1 EPGVLDSW
9 SSWAELD
16 FLLLAAVER
25 APVDPEV
32 AREIAA
38 ALDALDAA
46 VTDGAA
52 RDGDAAALSATVLGL
67 RLRARAS
74 GSRPPHPSEP

>member
-1 EPGVLDSW
+1 M
-9 SSWAELD
+9 
-16 FLLLAAVER
+16 
-25 APVDPEV
+25 DPEV

-74 GSRPPHPSEP
+74 GSLPPHPSEP